1 MSTIAQVFPAVEA
14 DPVEEQ
20 LADDYVELLSA
31 FSRVETALR
40 EGAWEALRDELDQV
54 VAAAED
60 MWNTLAGSDEDDG
73 AEASAVPPAADAGR
87 VGALVA
93 RQLQQF
99 PVPDGPPAPV
109 APVTADEV

>member
-1 MSTIAQVFPAVEA
+1 MSTIAQVIPAVEP

-31 FSRVETALR
+31 FSRVDAALR
-40 EGAWEALRDELDQV
+40 AGAWETLRDELDQV

-60 MWNTLAGSDEDDG
+60 MWNTLAGGDG
-73 AEASAVPPAADAGR
+73 EEGDAEAAAPPAADADR

-93 RQLQQF
+93 RHLGQF
-99 PVPDGPPAPV
+99 PVPARPPVVP
-109 APVTADEV
+109 PVTPDEP

>member
-1 MSTIAQVFPAVEA
+1 MSTIAQVFPAVEP

-31 FSRVETALR
+31 FSRVDTALR
-40 EGAWEALRDELDQV
+40 EGSWETLRDELDQV

-60 MWNTLAGSDEDDG
+60 MWNTLAGSGEDDG
-73 AEASAVPPAADAGR
+73 DEEAAAPPAADAGR

-93 RQLQQF
+93 RHLQQF
-99 PVPDGPPAPV
+99 PVPARPEPV
-109 APVTADEV
+109 PPVTADAP

>member
-1 MSTIAQVFPAVEA
+1 MSTITQVFPTVEA

-31 FSRVETALR
+31 FSRVDTALR

-60 MWNTLAGSDEDDG
+60 MWNTLAGSGEDGDE
-73 AEASAVPPAADAGR
+73 EAAAPPAADAGR

-93 RQLQQF
+93 RHLQQ
-99 PVPDGPPAPV
+99 VPAPA
-109 APVTADEV
+109 APETADEP